1 MKKYKKETPRLS
13 VQYVN
18 ADTEE
23 VLFEINNRTWMNV
36 GELLTDAY
44 VNKIVEKE
52 LTGSGINAP
61 KNLMVLIVGE
71 YKLID

>member
-44 VNKIVEKE
+44 VNKIVERE
-52 LTGSGINAP
+52 LSGAVIEPP
-61 KNLMVLIVGE
+61 KNLMVLVVGE
-71 YKLID
+71 YKLL